1 MRTTLTLDD
10 DIAAALMDRAKKL
23 GIPFKQVVNRTLRSG
38 LGDSLPSI
46 AMPAMEVKPFDLG
59 PCLLGSDVNFN
70 RLADELEDEEIIA
83 KMRRS
88 GMP

>member
-10 DIAAALMDRAKKL
+10 DIAAQLMDRAKKL

-38 LGDSLPSI
+38 LGENAPSGHSKI
-46 AMPAMEVKPFDLG
+46 VVEPYDMG

-70 RLADELEDEEIIA
+70 RLSAELEDEGWIE
-83 KMRRS
+83 KLRRS
-88 GMP
+88 GGQ